1 MVLVKGE
8 TGRGKDYFV
17 YYAYIVMLILL
28 LLLVFWFLSI
38 WTYDW
43 SMPSLGIDQVT
54 VTANSSEICE
64 FSLCE
69 KCLSQQ

>member
-28 LLLVFWFLSI
+28 LLLFWFLSI

-43 SMPSLGIDQVT
+43 SMPSLGIGQVT